1 MFKYSKTSK
10 MVLLLA
16 VAFMVVNLVSDSQA
30 QGPVS
35 GGTLRVVVSAEP
47 QGLDPTTNT
56 AAVVDRIFYNNT
68 YEGLVKL
75 DRNGNI
81 VPGLAESW
89 TFSADGLNW
98 TFNLRQ
104 GVKFHDGSDFTAD
117 DVVFTI
123 ERTQTDDESIAIV
136 NPQYYRFISSVVAAD
151 DRTVN
156 MTLSEFD
163 STFLFNLARGDS
175 AILSRNYTGDLN
187 AQPNGTGPFRFVERV
202 PGSRLVLEKFDDYY
216 VETLPY
222 LDGVVFSFIPDPTAA
237 FAALQA
243 GDVDVLARSNVEN
256 APIAAED
263 PNLTVF
269 NGASTGE
276 VILSLNNRR
285 EPFNDKRVRQA
296 VAYALDRQEII
307 DVAQFGFGVPVG
319 SHMSPVNENYVDTT
333 WRYHQD
339 QDKARELLAEAGF
352 PNGLDVVM
360 TIPSTFS
367 YATSTAQVVQQMM
380 AEVGIRAEIELVDF
394 PGQWLEEV
402 FFDPWDYQI
411 SIIAHVEEFDIEIY
425 ARDDYYFGYD
435 NPVFK
440 DALNRARTEPDP
452 VERQQL
458 YAIAQFLIAE
468 DVATF
473 PMYELSNALI
483 LSNKV
488 QNFWEDAPIPAA
500 DVSEVWLTP

>member
-1 MFKYSKTSK
+1 LRNHFNLSKI
-10 MVLLLA
+10 VLLLA
-16 VAFMVVNLVSDSQA
+16 VALMLVNLVSDSQA

-68 YEGLVKL
+68 YEGLTKL
-75 DRNGNI
+75 DRTGSV

-89 TFSADGLNW
+89 TFSDDGLNW

-104 GVKFHDGSDFTAD
+104 GVTFHDGSAFTAA

-123 ERTQTDDESIAIV
+123 ERNQTTDESIAIV
-136 NPQYYRFISSVVAAD
+136 NPRFYEAIESVVAAD
-151 DRTVN
+151 DHTVN
-156 MTLSEFD
+156 MTLSTFD
-163 STFLFNLARGDS
+163 SSFLFNLARGDS
-175 AILSRNYTGDLN
+175 AILSANYAGDLN
-187 AQPNGTGPFRFVERV
+187 AAPNGTGPFSFVERV
-202 PGSRLVLEKFDDYY
+202 PASSLTLAKNENYY
-216 VETLPY
+216 IEGLPY

-237 FAALQA
+237 FSAIQA

-256 APIAAED
+256 APAAAAD

-276 VILSLNNRR
+276 VILSMNNRSA
-285 EPFNDKRVRQA
+285 PFNDKRVRQA
-296 VAYALDRQEII
+296 VAYALNRQDII
-307 DVAQFGFGVPVG
+307 DIAQFGFGVPVG

-333 WRYHQD
+333 WRYQQD
-339 QDKARELLAEAGF
+339 QDKARALLAEAGF
-352 PNGLDVVM
+352 ADGLNVVM
-360 TIPSTFS
+360 KIPSTFS

-380 AEVGIRAEIELVDF
+380 ADVGITAEIQLVDF

-402 FFDPWDYQI
+402 FFDPWDYQM
-411 SIIAHVEEFDIEIY
+411 SIIAHVEEFDIGIY
-425 ARDDYYFGYD
+425 SNPNYYYGYSSAAFD
-435 NPVFK
+435 
-440 DALNRARTEPDP
+440 DALSRAQSEPDP
-452 VERQQL
+452 VERKQL

-483 LSNKV
+483 LRSNV

-500 DVSEVWLTP
+500 DVSEVWINP

>member
-1 MFKYSKTSK
+1 MRKHAVLSKT
-10 MVLLLA
+10 VLLLA
-16 VAFMVVNLVSDSQA
+16 VALLLVNIVSDSQA

-75 DRNGNI
+75 DRTGSI

-89 TFSADGLNW
+89 TFSDDGLNW

-104 GVKFHDGSDFTAD
+104 GVKFHDGSDFTAA

-123 ERTQTDDESIAIV
+123 ERNQSEDVAIV
-136 NPQYYRFISSVVAAD
+136 NPQYYSFISSVTAAGD
-151 DRTVN
+151 HTVN
-156 MTLSEFD
+156 MTLSSFD

-175 AILSRNYTGDLN
+175 AILSANYAGDLN
-187 AQPNGTGPFRFVERV
+187 VAPNGTGPFRFVDRV
-202 PGSRLVLEKFDDYY
+202 PGSSLTLEKFDDYY
-216 VETLPY
+216 VEGLPY
-222 LDGVVFSFIPDPTAA
+222 LDGVVFNFIPDPTAS
-237 FAALQA
+237 FSALQA

-276 VILSLNNRR
+276 VILSMNNRR

-296 VAYALDRQEII
+296 VAYALDRQDII
-307 DVAQFGFGVPVG
+307 DIAQFGFGVPVG

-333 WRYHQD
+333 WRYQQD
-339 QDKARELLAEAGF
+339 LNKARELLAEAGF
-352 PNGLDVVM
+352 ANGLDVVM
-360 TIPSTFS
+360 KIPATFS

-380 AEVGIRAEIELVDF
+380 AGVGINAEIQLVDF

-402 FFDPWDYQI
+402 FFDPWDYQM

-425 ARDDYYFGYD
+425 AREDYYYGYN
-435 NPVFK
+435 NPAFNE
-440 DALNRARTEPDP
+440 ALAQARAEPDP
-452 VERQQL
+452 EERKQL

-483 LSNKV
+483 MSSKV

-500 DVSEVWLTP
+500 DVTEVWINP